1 MTCYI
6 ARGWVLACPVY
17 LFYDSPIDSPQ
28 AAPELMAR
36 HPALEWWLSGM
47 LALVRLFW
55 APSTRMPAPAAP
67 STPLGS
73 TPRSAPAAR
82 SGCASWAITARWTP
96 GTPASRPSTRSGGC
110 SASHQTR

>member
-55 APSTRMPAPAAP
+55 APSTLLGAQRV
-67 STPLGS
+67 PL
-73 TPRSAPAAR
+73 PIPV
-82 SGCASWAITARWTP
+82 TAEMEIDPDDLERLDDD
-96 GTPASRPSTRSGGC
+96 
-110 SASHQTR
+110 